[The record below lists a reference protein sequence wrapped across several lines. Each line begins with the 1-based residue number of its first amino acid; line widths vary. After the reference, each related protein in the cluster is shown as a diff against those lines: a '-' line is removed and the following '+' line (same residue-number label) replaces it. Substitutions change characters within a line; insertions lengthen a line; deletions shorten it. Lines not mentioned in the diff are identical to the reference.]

1 MKRIH
6 GEKKPHKSSICDY
19 ASAQKRHKKES
30 SSWTLTC
37 PHSSRDEKKLLTT
50 PVSLQTTRRH
60 RTLDR
65 VVQQNEFD
73 EEEMDFMDSFFDFE
87 IESQDTSIFDLASLN
102 WMAKIE
108 HMIYSPQYILFLF
121 RLQHIYLEVQR
132 R

>member
-1 MKRIH
+1 MKGKSNKGTRKSKNNL
-6 GEKKPHKSSICDY
+6 KKKKEVTSSSSSRKKTQDDDEGSSI
-19 ASAQKRHKKES
+19 
-30 SSWTLTC
+30 
-37 PHSSRDEKKLLTT
+37 PT
-50 PVSLQTTRRH
+50 PVSPQQTTRRH

-87 IESQDTSIFDLASLN
+87 IQSQDTSIFDLASLN